1 MDTLKSLITK
11 RAVKI
16 ALGLALGGLAGFA
29 YYSFVGCA
37 TGGCPITSNPVIST
51 AWGAGIGGLL
61 GIA

>member
-1 MDTLKSLITK
+1 MSTENKK
-11 RAVKI
+11 RIFKI
-16 ALGLALGGLAGFA
+16 ALGLVLGGLAGFA

-61 GIA
+61 GVA